1 MEVVTIESQA
11 YKNIVSQIEELV
23 LKIKADKTKPEN
35 AIIDNQEFLKLMK
48 VSKRTAQTW
57 RDEGLISFSQIGNK
71 IYYKLA
77 DIENLL
83 NKYHKPAFAKN
94 GK

>member
-11 YKNIVSQIEELV
+11 YKNIMSQIEELGR
-23 LKIKADKTKPEN
+23 KIKADKTKPEN
-35 AIIDNQEFLKLMK
+35 AIIDNQDFLKLMK

-71 IYYKLA
+71 IYYKLI

-83 NKYHKPAFAKN
+83 SRNYNQAFAKN